1 MLRTWE
7 AMLAEARKET
17 HSRLQQRVQ
26 LQRQLIHKMSEY
38 QTLKRSAA
46 VKEELTVRHTE
57 SMLCMCVQSAP
68 HVFFPC
74 RGKKRRKL
82 QRNKC

>member
-1 MLRTWE
+1 MCSQRAETMLRTWE

-38 QTLKRSAA
+38 QTLKRS
-46 VKEELTVRHTE
+46 VELKDELTVRYRE
-57 SMLCMCVQSAP
+57 RV
-68 HVFFPC
+68 HV
-74 RGKKRRKL
+74 
-82 QRNKC
+82 